1 MNEHN
6 ETQVTENAA
15 PEAEAAEMQWLEPS
29 NVGSEYTA
37 HLAAMEPA
45 NRVPVG
51 KAFGLPA
58 GFNVGLLR
66 EIAEDVKG
74 RKIVVIEHGE
84 HGFEIRRLPDNANT
98 KLFYKVVN
106 TKRGEEIAV
115 GEDASEVVVKVL
127 SNFLVEGAEK
137 ASAYDQKAAE
147 GHSIGL
153 VTYSYL
159 HRRLA
164 RLAPFRN
171 SDIGTTKALK
181 AAIQEAEQA
190 GYLAKL
196 STEDSKDLLETTAA
210 VYRINKSAIEA

>member
-6 ETQVTENAA
+6 ETQATETAA

-29 NVGSEYTA
+29 NVGSEYTT

-45 NRVPVG
+45 SRVPVD

-58 GFNVGLLR
+58 GFDVGLLR

-98 KLFYKVVN
+98 KLFYRVMN
-106 TKRGEEIAV
+106 TKPGEKIEEENGAEAV
-115 GEDASEVVVKVL
+115 LKVL

-147 GHSIGL
+147 GHAIGL

-196 STEDSKDLLETTAA
+196 TDEAAKDLLETTAA

>member
-6 ETQVTENAA
+6 ETQATETAA
-15 PEAEAAEMQWLEPS
+15 PEAEAVEMQWLEPS
-29 NVGSEYTA
+29 NVGSEYRA
-37 HLAAMEPA
+37 HLAAMEPTS
-45 NRVPVG
+45 RLPID

-66 EIAEDVKG
+66 EIAEDVRG

-84 HGFEIRRLPDNANT
+84 HGFEIRRLPDNANVR
-98 KLFYKVVN
+98 LFYK
-106 TKRGEEIAV
+106 TIGLKQGDKIELGDKKELL
-115 GEDASEVVVKVL
+115 EKVL
-127 SNFLVEGAEK
+127 SEFLVEDVEK
-137 ASAYDQKAAE
+137 ISAYDPKAVE
-147 GHSIGL
+147 GRSLGL
-153 VTYSYL
+153 ITYSYL

-164 RLAPFRN
+164 NLASFK
-171 SDIGTTKALK
+171 SADVGATKALK
-181 AAIQEAEQA
+181 AVIQEAEQA

>member
-6 ETQVTENAA
+6 ETQATEAAA
-15 PEAEAAEMQWLEPS
+15 PEAEQQWLEPS
-29 NVGSEYTA
+29 NVGSEYTN

-45 NRVPVG
+45 SRVPVG

-98 KLFYKVVN
+98 KLFYKSIN
-106 TKRGEEIAV
+106 SKPGEEIELDDRKDLLVKALVKFSTESAKDAAV
-115 GEDASEVVVKVL
+115 YDP
-127 SNFLVEGAEK
+127 K
-137 ASAYDQKAAE
+137 AVE
-147 GHSIGL
+147 GHSLGL
-153 VTYSYL
+153 ITHSYL
-159 HRRLA
+159 HRRLCN
-164 RLAPFRN
+164 LAAFRKDN
-171 SDIGTTKALK
+171 QGATKALK
-181 AAIQEAEQA
+181 ATIQEAEQA

-196 STEDSKDLLETTAA
+196 SDEDAKDLLETNAA